1 MGINLSIITGNLG
14 ADPKGGISK
23 AGKAW
28 ANLSIGN
35 TSKGAD
41 GTKYTTWI
49 TVVVFGYLAERAQ
62 RLKKG
67 DMVFASGPLSTSSFE
82 NAQGQKQYKTQIMA
96 NALERMDKVDM
107 ELPIT
112 PDAKQVAFDDDL
124 PF

>member
-14 ADPKGGISK
+14 ADPKVGISK

-28 ANLSIGN
+28 ANLSIGSS
-35 TSKGAD
+35 SKGAD
-41 GTKYTTWI
+41 GTKYTTW
-49 TVVVFGYLAERAQ
+49 VSVAVFGYLAERAKK
-62 RLKKG
+62 LKKG

-96 NALERMDKVDM
+96 NVLERMDKLDM
-107 ELPIT
+107 DLPLI
-112 PDAKQVAFDDDL
+112 PDSKQNPFEDDL